1 MTHTAYAVVW
11 RNLRCEVVRH
21 DTRCALRDVFGFYS
35 RKRDAERNAK
45 RIQRNLHPGSILWRN
60 LIFYR
65 SA

>member
-1 MTHTAYAVVW
+1 MSHKAYAIVY

-21 DTRCALRDVFGFYS
+21 DMRDKLRDVFGFYS

-60 LIFYR
+60 VFWY